1 MKQKQPGP
9 MTVSWA
15 ISDSDDINAPLTNGG
30 LATVTFI
37 PAI

>member
-1 MKQKQPGP
+1 MF
-9 MTVSWA
+9 VSWA
-15 ISDSDDINAPLTNGG
+15 YSDSDDINAPLKAGG